1 MKKLLT
7 RDSYLK
13 EINNKYY
20 SKFTGVPVNEVFA
33 NDIPWGDTH
42 IGRMINSI
50 ARKAKIVFNKRRIS
64 GLINGLKSLF
74 DEMLVVGKVD
84 MTNIDEMFLK
94 ISIYLGL
101 LEEQVK
107 DENEEIDIIIGTTS
121 DLIQFVTDYKFDE
134 KEIMLKTLNDF
145 LDFLKE
151 LKDGKVDNSA
161 VVEEPSVDIYGSSLK
176 LLQSVVQLHNLIIS
190 KQKTQTPVEKKPN
203 KTNIQLGKEY
213 LYGDK
218 VVKVVD
224 LEHPRKAGNDKKWLT
239 GDDSRNKEED
249 IKPNVFVIWR
259 DPQTK
264 TYKPNAASQAVDPS
278 KLKPIS
284 GDVNVSK
291 KPVAVN
297 ASRQYDIIDTF
308 INENIESDNIWNKIV
323 KSYNT
328 VGLSKMIPRIKELIE
343 KSKDDNSNEK
353 KYVSIIGKQVIMN
366 KSTVGK
372 EIPYDQLIKEEV
384 DPIPTSYNDIPKA
397 ISLISRYILP
407 VRDHKD
413 ILKDKVEE
421 IKVISSFIDSFGELE
436 NLLKKSS
443 TRPSEESKTE
453 SLVGYS
459 KFLILLEN
467 SKYHSQILEKFNE
480 LFTDEI
486 KKTFQIS
493 EEMRG
498 KLENMKEYPEGQ
510 LVFTSSDPIIEIV
523 RLFNRAWRIHT
534 PGVIPS
540 GRTGGRVSNSVFREY
555 EDLGSGNGTPD
566 SPGSG
571 PYRNI
576 ELYDSWFESV
586 QDILSDT
593 KYRPIFSENAVFRFI
608 NEETGQEGDSIK
620 KGGKI
625 LLKFINEL
633 LSDSKM
639 YKSGAI
645 NKFIVEYFQLD
656 PSKIEGVNTT
666 YAGFENDSKNNNS
679 TSSTIKTTEVEYR
692 SMDRI
697 KELNKYS
704 DDLGKLFSDISNNGP
719 YKNLAFRIEVDTKIY
734 FCVYNSTENGYPI
747 FTFSSGNYAYD
758 LTKISGIS
766 KVSAPLNVYLASLE
780 KNSSFKVGSTSK
792 VKYVEIS
799 KNTVSDGDEITSD
812 FKISKIEILCEKSS
826 QDLYLELEKYLPNL
840 KSNINRNLPKSKIL
854 LKK

>member
-1 MKKLLT
+1 MNKLLT
-7 RDSYLK
+7 RDSFLK
-13 EINNKYY
+13 EINSKYY

-50 ARKAKIVFNKRRIS
+50 TRKAKIVFNKRRIS
-64 GLINGLKSLF
+64 GLISGLKSLF
-74 DEMLVVGKVD
+74 DQMLDIGKVD
-84 MTNIDEMFLK
+84 TANIDEMFLK

-121 DLIQFVTDYKFDE
+121 DLIQFVTDYSFDE

-145 LDFLKE
+145 LDFLE
-151 LKDGKVDNSA
+151 DLKDDKVDKLDNKQTIEKSA
-161 VVEEPSVDIYGSSLK
+161 PDIYLSSLT
-176 LLQSVVQLHNLIIS
+176 LLKSVVQLNDLIL
-190 KQKTQTPVEKKPN
+190 KQKPLPVEKKSV
-203 KTNIQLGKEY
+203 KTNIQIGKEY

-224 LEHPRKAGNDKKWLT
+224 LDHPRKAGIDKKWLT
-239 GDDSRNKEED
+239 DDDSRNKEEN
-249 IKPNVFVIWR
+249 INPNVFVIWR

-264 TYKPNAASQAVDPS
+264 TYKPNAAGQAVDPS
-278 KLKPIS
+278 KLKPFINN
-284 GDVNVSK
+284 VNVNSN
-291 KPVAVN
+291 PVSVN
-297 ASRQYDIIDTF
+297 ASKYHNIMSNP
-308 INENIESDNIWNKIV
+308 INESIEGDNIWNKIV

-353 KYVSIIGKQVIMN
+353 KYVSIIGKQVIQN

-372 EIPYDQLIKEEV
+372 EVPYEQLIKEEV
-384 DPIPTSYNDIPKA
+384 ESIPTVYNDIPKA

-407 VRDHKD
+407 INDHKD
-413 ILKDKVEE
+413 ILRDKVEE
-421 IKVISSFIDSFGELE
+421 IKVISSFIDSFRELE
-436 NLLKKSS
+436 NSLEEKNI
-443 TRPSEESKTE
+443 ESKKE
-453 SLVGYS
+453 SLLGYS

-480 LFTDEI
+480 LFTDDI
-486 KKTFQIS
+486 KNTFQIS
-493 EEMRG
+493 EEMRN
-498 KLENMKEYPEGQ
+498 KLENIKEYPNGQ

-555 EDLGSGNGTPD
+555 EDLGSGSGTPD
-566 SPGSG
+566 VPGSG

-593 KYRPIFSENAVFRFI
+593 KYRPIFSENVVFRFV
-608 NEETGQEGDSIK
+608 NDETGQEGDSIK

-639 YKSGAI
+639 YKSGAV

-656 PSKIEGVNTT
+656 PSKIEGVGTN
-666 YAGFENDSKNNNS
+666 YAGFENDSKSNNK
-679 TSSTIKTTEVEYR
+679 TSSKIKNIDVEYR
-692 SMDRI
+692 TIDKI

-704 DDLGKLFSDISNNGP
+704 DDLGKLFSDISNNST
-719 YKNLAFRIEVDTKIY
+719 YKNLAFRIVVEEKTY
-734 FCVYNSTENGYPI
+734 FCIYNSTENEYPI

-758 LTKISGIS
+758 LTKVSGIS
-766 KVSAPLNVYLASLE
+766 KINFPLNVYLASLE
-780 KNSSFKVGSTSK
+780 KNSTFKVGSTSK
-792 VKYVEIS
+792 INFVDVS
-799 KNTVSDGDEITSD
+799 KNTISDGDEKSQD
-812 FKISKIEILCEKSS
+812 FKISKIEILCEKNT
-826 QDLYLELEKYLPNL
+826 QNLYLELDKYLPNL
-840 KSNINRNLPKSKIL
+840 KSNISRNLTKAKTL